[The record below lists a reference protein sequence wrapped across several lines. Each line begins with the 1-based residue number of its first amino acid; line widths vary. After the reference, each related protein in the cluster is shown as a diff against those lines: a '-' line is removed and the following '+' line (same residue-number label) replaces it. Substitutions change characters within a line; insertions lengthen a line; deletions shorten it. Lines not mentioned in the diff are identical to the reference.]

1 MNRHRSSAP
10 PTAHGPGLSSI
21 DDLRLDLLHNPFAPS
36 VHVFDALA
44 DAESLLRGNGGGE
57 NRLRQRMA
65 THLGVQ
71 PDQLILANG
80 MDELID
86 MVLLW
91 RGNLGPVVLFP
102 PTDSGHRQLIK
113 RHAVEIIQQP
123 RRSPSGIAV
132 PGESSDDATGTAIVQ
147 SPNDPT
153 GALLSPADAV
163 RLARGHEIVLIDE
176 RHGAYAARDLLRLA
190 QEFNNVI
197 VARTFE
203 TWAGLAGLPFAYAVA
218 PKRIAAA
225 VQEFARP
232 SGIASGAAIAAI
244 ATLDDMK
251 YMQATIRRV
260 REERTRLW
268 RMLRKLN
275 MLSVPY
281 SSSANFVL
289 ARIERGDARM
299 LQSELGRRGIIVH
312 RPGDSELRDDHLRF
326 SATTPE
332 QTEALKRALIETAG
346 TMLG

>member
-1 MNRHRSSAP
+1 MS
-10 PTAHGPGLSSI
+10 HGPGLKTV
-21 DDLRLDLLHNPFAPS
+21 DDLRLDQLHNPFAPS
-36 VHVFDALA
+36 VHVFEALA
-44 DAESLLRGNGGGE
+44 DAEGLVRGDGCGE
-57 NRLRQRMA
+57 NRLWQRIA
-65 THLGVQ
+65 TYLGVQ

-91 RGNLGPVVLFP
+91 RGNAGTVVLFP
-102 PTDSGHRQLIK
+102 PTDDSHRQLVK

-123 RRSPSGIAV
+123 RRSPSGIDF
-132 PGESSDDATGTAIVQ
+132 SDEDEGTRHSARMAIVQ

-153 GALLSPADAV
+153 GVLLPPADAV

-176 RHGAYAARDLLRLA
+176 RHGAYAPRDLLRLA
-190 QEFNNVI
+190 QEFDNVI

-232 SGIASGAAIAAI
+232 SGIASGAAIAAT
-244 ATLDDMK
+244 ATLDDLK
-251 YMQATIRRV
+251 YMEATVRRV

-281 SSSANFVL
+281 PSSANFVL
-289 ARIERGDARM
+289 ARIERSDARM
-299 LQSELGRRGIIVH
+299 LQSELRRRGIIAH
-312 RPGDSELRDDHLRF
+312 RPSDPDLRDHHLRI

-332 QTEALKRALIETAG
+332 HTDALKRALIEIAG
-346 TMLG
+346 TTLG